1 MTPSGGETPGS
12 MTPGGKGGMTPMGG
26 ETPSMGGMTPGG
38 FTPGGTTPV
47 GVKAMGM
54 QTPAPGQAKRFSS
67 EAQMAHQW
75 SVEID
80 ERNRP
85 LTDEEI
91 DAMLPPGYKVL
102 DPPAGYQLGVDS

>member
-1 MTPSGGETPGS
+1 MGPTPSMTPGGMTPGMTPSMTPSGGEE
-12 MTPGGKGGMTPMGG
+12 TPM
-26 ETPSMGGMTPGG
+26 MGGMTPGG
-38 FTPGGTTPV
+38 LTPGGSTPV

-102 DPPAGYQLGVDS
+102 DPPAG